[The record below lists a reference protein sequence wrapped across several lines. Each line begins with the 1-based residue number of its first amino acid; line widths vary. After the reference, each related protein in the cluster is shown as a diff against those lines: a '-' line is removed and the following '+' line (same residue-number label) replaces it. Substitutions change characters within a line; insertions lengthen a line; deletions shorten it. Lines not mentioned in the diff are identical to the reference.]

1 MFYSQCFMFKI
12 GTIAFVYLKQTQYK
26 KRRDIDYNIDTVT
39 RRSSPDRE
47 NHDYQAI
54 RFV

>member
-26 KRRDIDYNIDTVT
+26 KTQGYRL
-39 RRSSPDRE
+39 
-47 NHDYQAI
+47 
-54 RFV
+54 